1 MGIFSRR
8 NLYQIL
14 TGNAR
19 FVRQRPLSE
28 HIRRLN
34 GGDQILT
41 VTTEWEASALNAL
54 SKLGTVSHEP
64 KVPGTSKPDV
74 LFTHAIGAALMD
86 ITSASDR
93 GLDQQNA
100 IDKLSNQLVDSVTKR
115 GLDSGHFGLQV
126 KGNWRDLTIGG
137 PKAQLSIPRPRDFDS
152 AIFNDQFDEYLNHI
166 ETSPE
171 VRRDF
176 SGAGPDVEMTI
187 SYNPTQKYFSVN
199 HLSYTVPFSAT
210 QNTVY
215 AALEAKANQLKSSQ
229 FTGLKG
235 VLLCDGGC
243 AVMSPRAQKG
253 QGLDATDII
262 STFLSNYR
270 AVDFVLAILIDGD
283 SSGLSGPDHLR
294 VITKAYVLRA
304 DNPAMPLVGYLNER
318 LALNL
323 PNPENIPINAYGLEN
338 EGKTFNGRWSYGR
351 SVNQD
356 VFSCCYEFTVGPN
369 EPRGFHAR
377 QSTCEGE
384 VRAGSSG
391 VPHAEGSKNR
401 KLPATGR

>member
-1 MGIFSRR
+1 M
-8 NLYQIL
+8 L
-14 TGNAR
+14 
-19 FVRQRPLSE
+19 
-28 HIRRLN
+28 
-34 GGDQILT
+34 
-41 VTTEWEASALNAL
+41 
-54 SKLGTVSHEP
+54 
-64 KVPGTSKPDV
+64 GTSKPDV
-74 LFTHAIGAALMD
+74 LFTHSTGQALMD
-86 ITSASDR
+86 ITTVSDR
-93 GLDQQNA
+93 GLDQQNS
-100 IDKLSNQLVDSVTKR
+100 IDKLTDRLVDVVMKR

-137 PKAQLSIPRPRDFDS
+137 PKPQLSIPRPRDSDS

-166 ETSPE
+166 QISPE
-171 VRRDF
+171 VRWDF

-187 SYNPTQKYFSVN
+187 SHNPTQKYFSVN

-229 FTGLKG
+229 FTGLKS

-253 QGLDATDII
+253 QGLDARDII

-304 DNPAMPLVGYLNER
+304 DNPAMSLVGYLNER

-338 EGKTFNGRWSYGR
+338 EGKTFNGGGVMAGQSIKMSSRAVMSLLSGQTSQEDFMRDNPHVKERFAQAVREGR
-351 SVNQD
+351 MLKEAKIESCPQRDDDWIEFN
-356 VFSCCYEFTVGPN
+356 FSEPDPAVSMFPN
-369 EPRGFHAR
+369 LR
-377 QSTCEGE
+377 
-384 VRAGSSG
+384 SG
-391 VPHAEGSKNR
+391 IE
-401 KLPATGR
+401 